1 MWDGTKRRLLFR
13 EVNKAIR
20 EMSRQLEL
28 PAYRLFCECERA
40 ECGARIETRAS
51 LYEEVL
57 LEENRF
63 VVVPGH
69 EEGASE
75 GAVFIPVAGPADGAE
90 AADALSAA

>member
-13 EVNKAIR
+13 EVNRAIR
-20 EMSRQLEL
+20 EMSRELEL

-40 ECGARIETRAS
+40 DCGARIETHAS

-57 LEENRF
+57 SEENRF

-75 GAVFIPVAGPADGAE
+75 GAVFIPVAGSAE
-90 AADALSAA
+90 RAGEVDEVSAA